1 MGREKRTFSKEEKI
15 SILEEA
21 KKEGVNVTLEKHGV
35 YPGTYYSWKQKYE
48 QMGEEGFKHGMTKEH
63 LKEIKRLEKENAML
77 KKIVA
82 EKELEVQLQQ
92 ELVKK
97 KYPHLFQKK

>member
-1 MGREKRTFSKEEKI
+1 MGRTKRTFSKEEKV
-15 SILEEA
+15 SILKEA
-21 KKEGVNVTLEKHGV
+21 ETKGVNITLEKYGI
-35 YPGTYYSWKQKYE
+35 YPATYYSWREKFD
-48 QMGEEGFKHGMTKEH
+48 QMGEEGFKHGMTRKHQKE
-63 LKEIKRLEKENAML
+63 LRRLEKENAML

>member
-1 MGREKRTFSKEEKI
+1 MGREKRTFSKEEKM
-15 SILEEA
+15 SILNEA
-21 KKEGVNVTLEKHGV
+21 KEKGVNVTLEKHGL
-35 YPGTYYSWKQKYE
+35 YPATFYSWKTKYE
-48 QMGEEGFKHGMTKEH
+48 QMGEDGFKHGMTRQH
-63 LKEIKRLEKENAML
+63 LKELKRLEKENAML

-82 EKELEVQLQQ
+82 EKELEVQLQH

>member
-1 MGREKRTFSKEEKI
+1 
-15 SILEEA
+15 
-21 KKEGVNVTLEKHGV
+21 
-35 YPGTYYSWKQKYE
+35 
-48 QMGEEGFKHGMTKEH
+48 MTKQH
-63 LKEIKRLEKENAML
+63 LKEIKRLEKENALL

-82 EKELEVQLQQ
+82 EKELEVQLQH

>member
-1 MGREKRTFSKEEKI
+1 MGRTKRTFSKEEKI
-15 SILEEA
+15 SILKEA
-21 KKEGVNVTLEKHGV
+21 ETKGVNITLEKYGV
-35 YPGTYYSWKQKYE
+35 YPATYYSWKEKFD
-48 QMGEEGFKHGMTKEH
+48 QMGEEGFKHGMTRKHQKE
-63 LKEIKRLEKENAML
+63 LRRLEKENAML